1 MAGLSSPGIGSGLDI
16 NGLVTKL
23 MEIEQAPA
31 KALNTR
37 EAGFQAKLTAYGS
50 LKGALSS
57 VQSTAKALTLAATFT
72 SRAAAVS
79 DATILSASADTT
91 AAAGVYSIVV
101 TQLAKYHAVRSNTS
115 YAATTDTFNTG
126 TLAIKVGAGT
136 AVNVTIDSSNNTLAG
151 IRQAIND
158 AGTGV
163 TASIVNDGSTNRLLL
178 TSKTLGTSGAITVT
192 ATDSGSGGT
201 HALAGLDS
209 SVLVATQTADDAQFS
224 VNGFAVTRSSNTVSD
239 VVEGLTLNL
248 AKVGSANVT
257 VSTNTGATT
266 AAINAF
272 VRAYNDTVKQLQTA
286 SAYNAATKVAS
297 VLTGDSTA
305 RGVGS
310 QLRTLAQSTVSG
322 VGGGVTTLSSIG
334 IALQKDGTLLV
345 DSAKLAA
352 ALADPA
358 KDVAALFSSTTAGNQ
373 GVAVRFNAAMEAI
386 IGSSG
391 LLASRTEGIAVS
403 IKDIGKRRDAL
414 ALRLTKVESRYRAQ
428 FTALD
433 GLVASMNQTSQ
444 YLSQQLANLSSLS
457 NNSNR

>member
-23 MEIEQAPA
+23 MEAEQAPV
-31 KALNTR
+31 KALNSK
-37 EAGFQAKLTAYGS
+37 EAGFQAKVSAYGS

-57 VQSTAKALTLAATFT
+57 VQSTAKSLTLAATFT
-72 SRAAAVS
+72 SRTAVVS
-79 DATILSASADTT
+79 DAAILSASADTA
-91 AAAGVYSIVV
+91 AAAGVYSVVV
-101 TQLAKYHAVRSNTS
+101 TQLAKFHTVRSDTD
-115 YAATTDTFNTG
+115 YGATTDTFNTG
-126 TLAIKVGAGT
+126 TLAIKVGAGDT
-136 AVNVTIDSSNNTLAG
+136 VNVTISSSNNTLAG

-163 TASIVNDGSTNRLLL
+163 TAAIVNDGSTNRLVL

-201 HALAGLDS
+201 HALTGLGS
-209 SVLVATQTADDAQFS
+209 PALVEVQAADDAEFS
-224 VNGFAVTRSSNTVSD
+224 VNGFEVSRSSNTVSD

-248 AKVGSANVT
+248 AKTGSANVT
-257 VSTNTGATT
+257 VSANTGATT
-266 AAINAF
+266 TAINAF
-272 VRAYNDTVKQLQTA
+272 VKAYNDTVKQLQAA
-286 SAYNAATKVAS
+286 SAYNAATKTAS

-305 RGVGS
+305 RTIATE
-310 QLRTLAQSTVSG
+310 LRTLAQATVSG

-345 DSAKLAA
+345 SSSKLAA

-358 KDVAALFSSTTAGNQ
+358 KDVAALFSSTTAGKL
-373 GVAVRFNAAMEAI
+373 GIAVRFNEAMENV

-391 LLASRTEGIAVS
+391 MLAGRTEGIATS

-414 ALRLTKVESRYRAQ
+414 ALRLTKIEARYRTQ
-428 FTALD
+428 FGALD
-433 GLVASMNQTSQ
+433 RLIASMTQTSQ
-444 YLSQQLANLSSLS
+444 YLTQQLANLPNTS
-457 NNSNR
+457 NN